1 MTCLGTQ
8 RVRLSSLNVLARFP
22 KLTLW
27 MCQVSGFVLVPD
39 ASDFER
45 GAFEIHGNFDANLSC
60 CNRMEE
66 YLVTSLRSRSVRRDA
81 I

>member
-1 MTCLGTQ
+1 MD
-8 RVRLSSLNVLARFP
+8 
-22 KLTLW
+22 
-27 MCQVSGFVLVPD
+27 VSIFRFVLVPD

-45 GAFEIHGNFDANLSC
+45 GAFEIHRNFDVNLSC